1 MSKTENILTFTGKC
15 EIQAAAEGDGKKLPR
30 FQMVAYS
37 GGVMQ
42 VGWWDA
48 PVVVDLAGMSVPSQ
62 NRPVRLQHNASEGVG
77 HTERIEVLNG
87 ELRAEG
93 VISRATDAA
102 RDVAE
107 SAKNGFPWQ
116 ASIGASVRKYE
127 FVKSGQAVL
136 VNGKTFTGP
145 VYVMRE
151 TVLGEISF
159 VDLGADGKTNA
170 VVAVQPA
177 PQTREETPMPPTE
190 TPTAV
195 APATAPETTSS
206 PAAAPPAPPVVAAAP
221 APAPAAPPPAPAPV
235 PAPALSPVPPVIA
248 QASEPPVVATNP
260 VAAVNDLRLSIAAET
275 ERIAAVRKLCAG
287 HPDLEAKAVREGWA
301 LERTELEMLRAS
313 RPVAPAVQT
322 RPAVQTTTQLL
333 QCAIELSCPLANI
346 EKRFE
351 APVIEAA
358 EKRWHGDIGLFELM
372 LEAAYANGYQGN
384 GLRDHGGVMRYAF
397 RPDLCG
403 GYSTVNI
410 GGILSGTANKMLLE
424 GFTAV
429 ERAWRNICA
438 VRAVRDFKTVTSYRL
453 TGSDQYQ
460 KVTPAG
466 EIKHGNLG
474 EESFTNKAETY
485 GLLLAITRQD
495 IINDDLGAISTVP
508 RKLGRG
514 AALKLNDVFWSTFLN
529 NAAFFTA
536 GKTNYWDGAATA
548 LGVDGLSAVET
559 AFVTMVDADGQPLG
573 VNPAILLVPPGLSA
587 IAQQLFK
594 GSEIRD
600 TTSSKQY
607 LVMNPHA
614 GKYRVEVSRY
624 LSMAIYTGYSAKA
637 WYLLADPADVPVI
650 EVAFL
655 NGQEAPTVETADV
668 DFNTLGVQMRGYHDF
683 GVALQDC
690 RGGQK
695 AKGEA

>member
-1 MSKTENILTFTGKC
+1 MSKTDKILTFTGTC
-15 EIQAAAEGDGKKLPR
+15 EIQAAAESDGRKLPR
-30 FQMVAYS
+30 FSMVAYS

-48 PVVVDLAGMSVPSQ
+48 PVVVDLAGMAVPTQ
-62 NRPVRLQHNASEGVG
+62 NRPVRLQHNANEGVG

-93 VISRATDAA
+93 VISRVTDAA

-116 ASIGASVRKYE
+116 ASIGAGVRKYE
-127 FVKSGQAVL
+127 FVKAGQSVL
-136 VNGKTFTGP
+136 VNGKSFTGP

-195 APATAPETTSS
+195 APATAPETTSA
-206 PAAAPPAPPVVAAAP
+206 PAAALPPAAAVVAAAP
-221 APAPAAPPPAPAPV
+221 APAPAAPVTAA
-235 PAPALSPVPPVIA
+235 APPVIA
-248 QASEPPVVATNP
+248 SAGALVPPPTAG
-260 VAAVNDLRLSIAAET
+260 AVNDLRLGIAAET
-275 ERIAAVRKLCAG
+275 ERIAAIRKLCAG
-287 HPDLEAKAVREGWA
+287 HPELEAKAVREGWA
-301 LERTELEMLRAS
+301 LERTELEILRAS
-313 RPVAPAVQT
+313 RPQAPAVQT
-322 RPAVQTTTQLL
+322 KAPNPTTTQLL
-333 QCAIELSCPLANI
+333 ECAVELACPLTGVA
-346 EKRFE
+346 ERFE
-351 APVIEAA
+351 APLVEAA
-358 EKRWHGDIGLFELM
+358 QKRWRGGIGLFELM

-384 GLRDHGGVMRYAF
+384 GLRDHAGVMRFAF

-514 AALKLNDVFWSTFLN
+514 AALKLNDVFWGTFLN

-536 GKTNYWDGAATA
+536 AKKNYWDGAATA
-548 LGVDGLSAVET
+548 LGVDGLSALET